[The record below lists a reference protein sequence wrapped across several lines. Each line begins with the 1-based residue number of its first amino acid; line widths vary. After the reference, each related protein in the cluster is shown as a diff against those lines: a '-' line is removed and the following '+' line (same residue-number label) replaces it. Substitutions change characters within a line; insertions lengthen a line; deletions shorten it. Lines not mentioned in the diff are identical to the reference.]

1 MIAPLSAKQ
10 EREWAK
16 HHAKEARET
25 KKMENE
31 ESRKQELHEIKMQ
44 EAAVKAGQGVAHK
57 EELHNLK
64 VKELGGPLSG
74 KRMNREKMGLPS
86 NNPLAGAEVFH
97 RGQHML
103 PKGTDTVPAMLT
115 PGEAVIPKAAAQ
127 DPKNKPLIKQM
138 VQQGR
143 QAQYHAQGTTGIVQQ
158 QNLIPILPKVAPK
171 RNPKGY
177 AEGTESVP
185 NLNNYYHTDSAASME
200 DGTTQVEPHYYTVGT
215 TDVGQ
220 PPPVPLN
227 ELSAQPSFTG
237 ELPDNYTSFV
247 MPTVSDGVNV
257 AGPIGGD
264 DFQRQ
269 LVEKR
274 LQREAELKQN
284 AINEQDARSAEYQ
297 EQLKN
302 KPVAAPVPGYNR
314 MGNVASVVPTDKYAP
329 PATPVVPVKV
339 EEPVKV
345 EMPVAKTSTYKVMD
359 ANGKIVDMGDP
370 VKNIIN
376 KSFQTEGGFVAD
388 DAGRG
393 PTNHGINWE
402 ANQKE
407 LAQMG
412 YSRDTMDKLTREDA
426 AKLYE
431 TKYIRGPGFDKLY
444 ATNPALANAV
454 IDASINMGQDTAKK
468 LLEASGGDVIKF
480 NELRKAQYD
489 KIIANDPSKAKYKKA
504 WYERTDK
511 AASMNPAATVGEQRL
526 TPLTYREQITKGNY
540 VPEFADDQYN
550 PDVKQV
556 GEVVPRLDD
565 SGNVVTNKPTVQP
578 TPQVVAETLKT
589 TNPQVD
595 AAYNAAKGDDRTFL
609 ETFKDI
615 FSYKGLKDA
624 LGLNNQDVAR
634 MGAMY
639 LGSRARGY
647 DGARS
652 LSFAGRTTFENSL
665 HRQDREEQFKN
676 SMALQDRADARQANM
691 LNEQHRRTIEAKLI
705 EAGYPQEAIDKY
717 FKTNDARQLGE
728 PTRTTVRVGES
739 RTMMSTDPA
748 LYNKPIVVHTVEEKT
763 GKRKGDRYEV
773 ATIDGR
779 EVPLDA
785 LQKQGLSL
793 TPWSESTHG
802 VTGKTERQ
810 IKNTKFASEVADEIL
825 TAELGADNVKGKANP
840 NRQGIPGPKQIADQ
854 AGSYFSNIG
863 FNLEDGRQMQ
873 EARLLMGNATKD
885 MLAAKNAGTKI
896 NSIEPYLARNVITQ
910 RMGIDPNALMLEKD
924 KPMPAEKIVDLN
936 NLARRFSAVSND
948 GKPNEAQ
955 ATSEIQRLHQVWAN
969 PKSAKLREQFKGTS
983 NETAFY
989 QFATEALRKSLEK

>member
-25 KKMENE
+25 KKIENE

-200 DGTTQVEPHYYTVGT
+200 DGTTQVEPQYYKDGVTSVE
-215 TDVGQ
+215 D
-220 PPPVPLN
+220 N
-227 ELSAQPSFTG
+227 ELQAQN
-237 ELPDNYTSFV
+237 DRRA
-247 MPTVSDGVNV
+247 MAV
-257 AGPIGGD
+257 AGANSMAIPAAAADVLVGGP
-264 DFQRQ
+264 
-269 LVEKR
+269 V
-274 LQREAELKQN
+274 N
-284 AINEQDARSAEYQ
+284 AISA
-297 EQLKN
+297 
-302 KPVAAPVPGYNR
+302 G
-314 MGNVASVVPTDKYAP
+314 
-329 PATPVVPVKV
+329 
-339 EEPVKV
+339 
-345 EMPVAKTSTYKVMD
+345 
-359 ANGKIVDMGDP
+359 
-370 VKNIIN
+370 
-376 KSFQTEGGFVAD
+376 TE
-388 DAGRG
+388 
-393 PTNHGINWE
+393 W
-402 ANQKE
+402 
-407 LAQMG
+407 
-412 YSRDTMDKLTREDA
+412 
-426 AKLYE
+426 
-431 TKYIRGPGFDKLY
+431 
-444 ATNPALANAV
+444 LANAV
-454 IDASINMGQDTAKK
+454 GVPRIGRALGIYDNDVNSVTLPRIGSGTATPYYDKVRQTVNENQPVASQPKPVPVAEVSAPTAVTPVAVPKAEVVNPAVPAVSSSPLTIAERNFNPGNLK
-468 LLEASGGDVIKF
+468 FAKQEGAELGEGGFAKFKSHEEGRAALEAQIALDTQKRGMTLIDTMKKYAPASDRNNPEAYANTIAAELGIKPTDKVPADKLGLMADIITRVESGGKYRAQGP
-480 NELRKAQYD
+480 ELPPKVEV
-489 KIIANDPSKAKYKKA
+489 KPTTEIVP
-504 WYERTDK
+504 T
-511 AASMNPAATVGEQRL
+511 ATV
-526 TPLTYREQITKGNY
+526 
-540 VPEFADDQYN
+540 
-550 PDVKQV
+550 
-556 GEVVPRLDD
+556 
-565 SGNVVTNKPTVQP
+565 P
-578 TPQVVAETLKT
+578 TPQVVSNALKG
-589 TNPQVD
+589 QQD
-595 AAYNAAKGDDRTFL
+595 AVNKAFDASKGDDRTFL

-676 SMALQDRADARQANM
+676 SMALQDRADARQVNM

-840 NRQGIPGPKQIADQ
+840 NRQGIPGPKQITDQ